1 MGQGIGSLVQGAA
14 QGVRSY
20 YDNKEKKEK
29 EKAASAFLTEF
40 VKKNEPL
47 AANLGLQRDPEG
59 NYDPKAIDALM
70 KGLGGPKQAVDLA
83 LAVQRQQ
90 QVEEQQRQQQE
101 IMAQQMRA
109 AQQKAAADAA
119 AAQRQQMVGAG
130 ANAVAMGGNVPSYYT
145 NEMANE
151 ATLAGRERAAKLA
164 KLQQEAA
171 PPAPKAPEAPA
182 GFRPTA
188 AGGLEVIPG
197 GPADIK
203 QQEKAAE
210 TKAKEDEVKA
220 RALAAKSDLEQTLA
234 TIRSAL
240 AIQTP
245 GANVGG
251 PIAGFAP
258 RVSGIFDDKVPT
270 LDSRYKTIKARLTI
284 DKLAEL
290 KALSASGASGF
301 GSLSNQEGQLLGS
314 SIAEL
319 DVQLPEK
326 TQRENLLEIDRV
338 LSKTLGVEP
347 LKTTTRERNAPK
359 TLKGPSS
366 GSMKIGR
373 FTVVPE

>member
-1 MGQGIGSLVQGAA
+1 MGQGIGALAQGAA

-20 YDNKEKKEK
+20 YDNKKKKEEEQAAVTFLEGIATK
-29 EKAASAFLTEF
+29 NPATAQAIGLAPGQNGEFDPAAIKAA
-40 VKKNEPL
+40 
-47 AANLGLQRDPEG
+47 
-59 NYDPKAIDALM
+59 I
-70 KGLGGPKQAVDLA
+70 KGAGGPAQAVKLG
-83 LAVQRQQ
+83 LAVQQQ
-90 QVEEQQRQQQE
+90 QQAEEQQRQQQE
-101 IMAQQMRA
+101 LLAQQMRA
-109 AQQKAAADAA
+109 AQQKAATDAA
-119 AAQRQQMVGAG
+119 AAQRQQMIGAG

-164 KLQQEAA
+164 KLQQEATPA
-171 PPAPKAPEAPA
+171 APKAPE

-188 AGGLEVIPG
+188 TGSLEVIPG

-210 TKAKEDEVKA
+210 TKAKEDEIKA

-347 LKTTTRERNAPK
+347 LKTTTKERNAPK